1 MGVQLNIKDPE
12 TVRLARE
19 LAGQTRRSVTET
31 VRVALEKTAEERG
44 EAVAA
49 GLEARLAAVTRRLAD
64 TTCPRTVLVTGRLGN
79 GLLLIARQ
87 DTYTGDALVRGGAC
101 PALAN
106 RGLAQVSPE
115 AVLAADPDAREKE
128 IEAAEQFA
136 VQAPTLI
143 VVFSSPKLTAKI
155 PQWEQELSVGA
166 SCMAL
171 LAATHAE
178 GYVGGWLTG
187 WPSYSPQV
195 AEALGAHPHERIAG
209 FIFIGTA
216 GRELEERPR
225 PALEEVV
232 SVWQPS

>member
-1 MGVQLNIKDPE
+1 MFNDLSSPAA
-12 TVRLARE
+12 L
-19 LAGQTRRSVTET
+19 LHSRRSGKPRDMVAPGPDRDQLTRILQAAT
-31 VRVALEKTAEERG
+31 RVPDHGKLAPWRFLIVPPSARPAFAEVLRQAL
-44 EAVAA
+44 
-49 GLEARLAAVTRRLAD
+49 
-64 TTCPRTVLVTGRLGN
+64 
-79 GLLLIARQ
+79 
-87 DTYTGDALVRGGAC
+87 
-101 PALAN
+101 
-106 RGLAQVSPE
+106 
-115 AVLAADPDAREKE
+115 LAADPDAREKE